1 MRITCTDLIMA
12 DQSHS
17 AQGLVHFTNA
27 EQERLQKRGIRTW
40 EHEELLLRFFAY
52 VMNKDFR
59 RVKGVSERRKSE
71 LFGKPTDGDLFDTKE

>member
-1 MRITCTDLIMA
+1 MNNEPRYTPDEMFDLYFEFLKS
-12 DQSHS
+12 Q
-17 AQGLVHFTNA
+17 
-27 EQERLQKRGIRTW
+27 QERLKKRGIRTW

-71 LFGKPTDGDLFDTKE
+71 LFGKPTDGDLFDIKG